1 MGSNKTEFR
10 CLEAVQHSIAAPPSS
25 QYEPFLRIIP
35 TTSTYF
41 YTEVVERVMSEESG
55 RDWAEELS
63 AAERVEAVALTVSE
77 PRTANWIA
85 TEAEVAHETATK
97 YLKRLVDD
105 SKLRAETHGQQTAY
119 APDPVGQY
127 LIEMREL
134 YENHSPDDLATSL
147 EEMNGQIR
155 TWKAE
160 YDVETP
166 NGLRASLSRAAD
178 REDERTR
185 RQAAREWEHLQTRRR
200 LVEDALRLYDRF
212 PSEQNPVSA

>member
-1 MGSNKTEFR
+1 
-10 CLEAVQHSIAAPPSS
+10 
-25 QYEPFLRIIP
+25 
-35 TTSTYF
+35 
-41 YTEVVERVMSEESG
+41 MSEGSG

-97 YLKRLVDD
+97 YLERLVDD
-105 SKLRAETHGQQTAY
+105 GKVSVETRGQRTSY
-119 APDPVGQY
+119 APDPIGQY
-127 LIEMREL
+127 LTEMREL
-134 YENHSPDDLATSL
+134 YENHSPDELATSL
-147 EEMNGQIR
+147 EAMNDRIR

-166 NGLRASLSRAAD
+166 NGLRASLGRTTE

-185 RQAAREWEHLQTRRR
+185 RRTAREWEHLRTRRR

-212 PSEQNPVSA
+212 PGDQNPASV